1 MISKYIVNA
10 SVPVIFCS
18 WLHIWRPQNWS
29 IYSRILKH
37 EIHCLYHNRS
47 EMCSG
52 PLKISTMEHFTKI
65 VNNVICKTVDYSCK
79 KKLIW
84 GVQGSSLGPEC
95 ISADMKTQLLNLKWG
110 YLPCNKQKD
119 IILINFL
126 HLKFRWVNYPSI
138 SESLKLSKVSAWCR
152 YQECLFRKYYPQIII
167 EVSVTDVFLTNFH
180 LLNIFF

>member
-1 MISKYIVNA
+1 MFRSPENICNGTFYKNSEQRYIK
-10 SVPVIFCS
+10 PLI
-18 WLHIWRPQNWS
+18 
-29 IYSRILKH
+29 IL
-37 EIHCLYHNRS
+37 S
-47 EMCSG
+47 
-52 PLKISTMEHFTKI
+52 
-65 VNNVICKTVDYSCK
+65 K

-84 GVQGSSLGPEC
+84 GAQGSSLGPEC
-95 ISADMKTQLLNLKWG
+95 ISAGMKTQLLNLKWG
-110 YLPCNKQKD
+110 YLRCNKQKG

-126 HLKFRWVNYPSI
+126 HLKFRGVNYPSI